1 MNLALVLIAFG
12 AVADETPAAEP
23 VVTPAAAEPVATPVA
38 EPVAVTPVAAPVAA
52 PVEPAPAAATEPAA
66 TAEKKGLG
74 VNAGAFEV
82 KIAANLRLAQTM
94 SSTLVLD
101 DLGTAQRVT
110 PFEMRIRLGPEI
122 KWKDLS
128 LITEFDLATGAIF
141 GTPDDTV
148 VASRVPTPNFK
159 AAELRQLY
167 LQYRWATGGARLG
180 VQTSNFG
187 LGMLANA
194 GAKDAEAGDFGIQH
208 GGSVVARA
216 AILGRPLFSLG
227 GAWRAVE
234 PLAAFDLVVHD
245 ATAELLQGDR
255 ALQGILGLRFNV
267 DDDHVF
273 GITAIYRNQ
282 RRDNAA
288 PAERSTDAFVGD
300 LFARWTVMKTA
311 DSSLTLS
318 GELAAITGTT
328 TNSRSDNAEVL
339 GVRQLGVVG
348 KVNYKKGRFGILFDG
363 GFASGDQNPYDT
375 TISNFRFD
383 ANYKVGLVLFDQVL
397 GYQTARS
404 GWRAADPQL
413 SGVAPEGVD
422 LLPSA
427 GAVTGAW
434 YLFPRAKYG
443 FADWID
449 VYGGPLFAFTTA
461 QLTDPFNTRLNGGT
475 PVNYLGAK
483 PGNYLGTELDLGV
496 AVRFSPATYLNVSAT
511 LEGGVLLPGDAFK
524 MASGATMGAVGVGR
538 LRLAAAL

>member
-1 MNLALVLIAFG
+1 MNLALVLLALS
-12 AVADETPAAEP
+12 AAPDEAP
-23 VVTPAAAEPVATPVA
+23 VVEPVAPVETA
-38 EPVAVTPVAAPVAA
+38 PAPVA
-52 PVEPAPAAATEPAA
+52 PAV
-66 TAEKKGLG
+66 EKKGLG
-74 VNAGAFEV
+74 LTAGHFEV
-82 KIAANLRLAQTM
+82 KIAATLRLAQTM
-94 SSTLVLD
+94 SSSIVLD
-101 DLGTAQRVT
+101 DLGTAEQLT
-110 PFEMRIRLGPEI
+110 PFEMRVRLGPEF
-122 KWKDLS
+122 KFKDFS
-128 LITEFDLATGAIF
+128 LVSEFDVATGAVF

-167 LQYRWATGGARLG
+167 LQYRWATGAARLG

-208 GGSVVARA
+208 GGAVVARA
-216 AILGRPLFSLG
+216 ALLGRPLYSLG

-234 PLAAFDLVVHD
+234 PVAAFDLVVRD
-245 ATAELLQGDR
+245 ATANLLAGDR

-267 DDDHVF
+267 DDDHQV
-273 GITAIYRNQ
+273 GLTAIYRNQ
-282 RRDNAA
+282 RRDNGA
-288 PAERSTDAFVGD
+288 PGERSTDAFVAD

-311 DSSLTLS
+311 ESSLTLS

-328 TNSRSDNAEVL
+328 TQSRSDAAEVL
-339 GVRQLGVVG
+339 AIRQLGVVG
-348 KVNYKKGRFGILFDG
+348 KVNYRNGRLGLLFDG
-363 GFASGDQNPYDT
+363 GFASGDQNPYDA

-383 ANYKVGLVLFDQVL
+383 SNYKVGLILFDQVL

-413 SGVAPEGVD
+413 AGVAPEGIE
-422 LLPSA
+422 LLPTA

-475 PVNYLGAK
+475 PLNYLGAK
-483 PGNYLGTELDLGV
+483 PGNYLGTEFDLGLSV
-496 AVRFSPATYLNVSAT
+496 HGSPTSYLNIAAT
-511 LEGGVLLPGDAFK
+511 LEGGMLLPGDAFL
-524 MASGATMGAVGVGR
+524 MTSGKSMGPVGVGR
-538 LRLAAAL
+538 LRFTASL